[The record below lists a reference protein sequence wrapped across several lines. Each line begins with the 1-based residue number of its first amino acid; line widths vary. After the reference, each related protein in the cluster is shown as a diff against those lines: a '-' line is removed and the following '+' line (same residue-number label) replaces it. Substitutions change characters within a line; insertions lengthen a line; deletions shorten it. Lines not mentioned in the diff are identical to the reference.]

1 MGASFPTLI
10 QDLSSLAG
18 FTAAVVV
25 LALTP
30 GPDNLAILS
39 LGISRGRAAAVG
51 FALGCAAGCVTHI
64 GWAILGVAALLKA
77 SPRALGALKIAGA
90 LYLAYLGIMALRS
103 KGAAVPGE
111 AGGEGKVGA
120 DGYLQHFGR
129 GFVANAIN
137 PKVAIFFLAFLPPF
151 LRPDA
156 PATPQMLTLGL
167 LFIAVTILVF
177 VPLGL
182 SAAAIGQWL
191 RRWPSAA
198 LWLDRGA
205 GVLFLGLAAYVLLG

>member
-1 MGASFPTLI
+1 MI
-10 QDLSSLAG
+10 QDFSSLAG

-39 LGISRGRAAAVG
+39 LGISRGRSAAVG

-77 SPRALGALKIAGA
+77 SPKALGALKIAGA

-103 KGAAVPGE
+103 QGATVPGE
-111 AGGEGKVGA
+111 ACAEGKPDVD
-120 DGYLQHFGR
+120 DGYLRHFGR

-151 LRPDA
+151 LRPAA
-156 PATPQMLTLGL
+156 PATPQMLLLGL